1 MIKEKLST
9 KSNNYIDLDNFNLN
23 SDESIIEIKFEFGD
37 VDVNFKSEEPQN
49 FYLKVK
55 KNLIDEDII
64 INKTKIDGKYRNT
77 SLTSEDSVNTKIKNE
92 KKEETKTLP
101 GPT

>member
-1 MIKEKLST
+1 M
-9 KSNNYIDLDNFNLN
+9 YY
-23 SDESIIEIKFEFGD
+23 
-37 VDVNFKSEEPQN
+37 

-101 GPT
+101 RTGF